1 MVMIEEILNQIAD
14 FLSSPLFEI
23 TDTVITGWTIIY
35 LVIVALFFILLSR
48 GIKYWVVHK
57 LLTRTSMDLGDREA
71 TGTIIRYIMVI
82 IGAVII
88 LQTTG
93 IDLTILNVLAGTLG
107 IGVGFG
113 LQNIVNN
120 FLSGLIIL
128 FERPVKVGDR
138 IEVGDVHGKVV
149 HIGARSITVVTND
162 NVAIIIPNQKFV
174 TENVINW
181 SHEDDKRRFI
191 IPIIVA
197 ADSDPHLVDRLLLEA
212 AHEDPDVMKDPAPG
226 VRLFGFGEKGMN
238 FELRAWS
245 NTLIHQ
251 RGYLTSKL
259 NFRILD
265 KLRENNVELV
275 IPQREVFLREA
286 NSQSNDL
293 VSD

>member
-1 MVMIEEILNQIAD
+1 MAEILNQISD

-23 TDTVITGWTIIY
+23 TDTTITGWTIIY
-35 LVIVALFFILLSR
+35 LIIVAVFFILLSR
-48 GIKYWVVHK
+48 GIKYWIVHN
-57 LLTRTSMDLGDREA
+57 LLTKTKMDLGDREA
-71 TGTIIRYIMVI
+71 TGVIIRYIMMT

-93 IDLTILNVLAGTLG
+93 IDLTILNVLAGSLG

-120 FLSGLIIL
+120 FVSGLIIL

-149 HIGARSITVVTND
+149 HIGARSTTVVTND
-162 NVAIIIPNQKFV
+162 NVTIIIPNQKFI

-181 SHEDDKRRFI
+181 SHKDDKRRFI
-191 IPIIVA
+191 IPIVVA
-197 ADSDPHLVDRLLLEA
+197 VDSDPNLVERLLLEA
-212 AHEDPDVMKDPAPG
+212 AREDPDIMEDPAPG

-251 RGYLTSKL
+251 RGYLISKL
-259 NFRILD
+259 NYRILD
-265 KLRENNVELV
+265 KLRENNVELL
-275 IPQREVFLREA
+275 IPQREVFIRQE
-286 NSQSNDL
+286 NT
-293 VSD
+293 